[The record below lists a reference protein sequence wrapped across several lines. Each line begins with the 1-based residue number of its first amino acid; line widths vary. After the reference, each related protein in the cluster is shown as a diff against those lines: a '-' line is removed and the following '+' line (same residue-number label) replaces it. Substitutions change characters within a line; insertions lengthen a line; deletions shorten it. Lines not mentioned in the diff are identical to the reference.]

1 MSRTVARGRTATAY
15 AARKDLPEG
24 RELRAHPAARVCTG
38 RSYAL
43 TRRLMACVAAYCLAI
58 GAPSQASHQLPAY
71 AGAVARP
78 NVLIILADDLGI
90 NDLGCYGR
98 REHRTPRL
106 DALAAAGLRFTNA
119 YAAAPLCSPTRAAL
133 LTGKAPARLH
143 ITTYLPGRP
152 DAPSQMLL
160 HPAINQQLA
169 LEEVTLAERFKAAGY
184 ATACIGKWHLGGEG
198 FGPSE
203 QGFDFVH
210 AGRANTTPG
219 PEEGG
224 KGEFDLTAQAAAFI
238 QRHRDRPFFLYV
250 AHNTPH
256 IPLAAR
262 KDIVARN
269 AEAFNPVYA
278 AMMESLDQAVG
289 LLLDALDQAG
299 VTEQTLVLFT
309 SDNGGL
315 HVLESPDSPATHNT
329 PFRAGKGF
337 VYEGG
342 VRVPLIVCWPAAI
355 AGCRVVQDP
364 VITTDLVPTLV
375 ELCGLEAPDVCDGAS
390 LASVLVRGDALPP
403 RALFWHQPH
412 YSNQGGRPAGAV
424 REGPWK
430 LIEHYEDGR
439 IELYNLERD
448 AGETADLS
456 AAEVERAERLRG
468 LLHAWLDT
476 VDAQRNL
483 PNPDFDAQLHRLL
496 YIQTDVSRLQPAD
509 TAAEIRRRLAA
520 WRQAMNQ
527 ARRR

>member
-1 MSRTVARGRTATAY
+1 MTRTKARSRTATAY
-15 AARKDLPEG
+15 AAHKDQDGG
-24 RELRAHPAARVCTG
+24 RELPARAAARLRTA
-38 RSYAL
+38 RSHAL
-43 TRRLMACVAAYCLAI
+43 TRRLLACAAAFCLAI
-58 GAPSQASHQLPAY
+58 GTPSSASHPLPAR
-71 AGAVARP
+71 ARDAARP

-160 HPAINQQLA
+160 HPAINQQLPLA
-169 LEEVTLAERFKAAGY
+169 EVTLAERFKAAGY

-198 FGPSE
+198 FGPAE

-210 AGRANTTPG
+210 AGRANTRPG
-219 PEEGG
+219 PDEGG
-224 KGEFDLTAQAAAFI
+224 KGEFDLTAQAAAFV
-238 QRHRDRPFFLYV
+238 QRHRDRPFFLYL

-262 KDIVARN
+262 DDLVARN
-269 AEAFNPVYA
+269 GEAFNPVYA

-299 VTEQTLVLFT
+299 VAEQTLVIFT

-329 PFRAGKGF
+329 PYRAGKGF

-342 VRVPLIVCWPAAI
+342 VRVPLIVRWPAAI
-355 AGCRVVQDP
+355 AGRRVVHDP
-364 VITTDLVPTLV
+364 VISTDVVPTLV
-375 ELCGLEAPDVCDGAS
+375 ELCGLEAPDVCDGTS
-390 LASVLVRGDALPP
+390 LASLLVRGDALAP

-424 REGPWK
+424 REGAWK

-439 IELYNLERD
+439 VELYNLERD
-448 AGETADLS
+448 PGETADLS
-456 AAEVERAERLRG
+456 AAEAERAEHLRG
-468 LLHAWLDT
+468 LLHTWLDA
-476 VDAQRNL
+476 VGAQRNR
-483 PNPDFDAQLHRLL
+483 PNPDFDAELHRLL
-496 YIQTDVSRLQPAD
+496 YVETDVSCLQPAD
-509 TAAEIRRRLAA
+509 KADDIRRRLAA

-527 ARRR
+527 AARR